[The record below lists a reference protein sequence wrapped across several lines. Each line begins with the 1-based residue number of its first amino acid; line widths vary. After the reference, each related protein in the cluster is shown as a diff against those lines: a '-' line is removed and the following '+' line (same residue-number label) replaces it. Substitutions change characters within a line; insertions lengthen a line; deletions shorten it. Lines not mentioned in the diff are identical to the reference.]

1 MRSPLLNLP
10 VETDWRPTSVKPA
23 ALALVLLC
31 AAAPQAFAQAPAAA
45 TAPAAESF
53 VTRHTGTF
61 NGQKVKYVA
70 TVGETVLR
78 DAQGAPTI
86 RFVTTSYVRDGAKDQ
101 AARPVIFLFN
111 GGPSS
116 ASTWLHMGAFGPR
129 RISPPQD
136 VNAEIPKPYKVVDNA
151 YSLLDVADLVFV
163 DPAETGFTRVQPAA
177 KRADFYQV
185 DGDARSV
192 SGFVEAWLKA
202 NGREASPKY
211 VLGESYGTLR
221 AAVMAGQLAKTT
233 PLDGVIL
240 MGQAVNMMETSQRPG
255 NAISFATNITALA
268 AVAAYH
274 GRADTGGKTI
284 AAFVDDAYAFG
295 MNEYLAALV
304 KGQDLPAAE
313 REAVARKLQAFTGI
327 SADYYLAHDLIIS
340 KVDFVSEL
348 LKDKGQVVGVY
359 DARYS
364 APVAAPGARQVDPF
378 GKVMDMVRPS
388 FDAYMTEQLKVTWPM
403 AEYRSFAPETLG
415 WGWSPTSGI
424 GGPFNDF
431 DYQANF
437 GLALK
442 AKPTFRLMIGTGY
455 YDTTTTIGPARYL
468 KARGALPADRVVLH
482 DYEGGHMAYTNE
494 DALKAFSNDVRTFV
508 TGR

>member
-1 MRSPLLNLP
+1 MRL
-10 VETDWRPTSVKPA
+10 KPA
-23 ALALVLLC
+23 AIALALLC
-31 AAAPQAFAQAPAAA
+31 TAAPQAYAQAAPQ
-45 TAPAAESF
+45 PAAEATAQSF
-53 VTRHTGTF
+53 VTRHAGTF

-86 RFVTTSYVRDGAKDQ
+86 RFVTTSYVREGVKDQ

-177 KRADFYQV
+177 QRADFYQV
-185 DGDARSV
+185 NGDARSV

-202 NGREASPKY
+202 NRREASPKY
-211 VLGESYGTLR
+211 VLGESYGTIR

-240 MGQAVNMMETSQRPG
+240 MGQAVNMVETSQRPG
-255 NAISFATNITALA
+255 NAISYATNITALA

-274 GRADTGGKTI
+274 GRADTGGKSI
-284 AAFVDDAYAFG
+284 QAFVDDAYAFG
-295 MNEYLAALV
+295 MNEYLPALV

-313 REAVARKLQAFTGI
+313 REALARKLQAYTGI
-327 SADYYLAHDLIIS
+327 GADYYLANDLIIS
-340 KVDFVSEL
+340 KVAFVSEL
-348 LKDKGQVVGVY
+348 LKDKGLVLGMY

-364 APVAAPGARQVDPF
+364 APAAAPGARPVDPF
-378 GKVMDMVRPS
+378 GKVSDMVRPS
-388 FDAYMTEQLKVTWPM
+388 FDAYMAGELKVTWPM
-403 AEYRSFAPETLG
+403 ADYRSFAPETAR

-424 GGPFNDF
+424 GGPFDDF
-431 DYQANF
+431 DYQSNF
-437 GLALK
+437 GVALK
-442 AKPTFRLMIGTGY
+442 ANPKFRLMIGTGL

-468 KARGALPADRVVLH
+468 AARGALPAQRVVLH

-494 DALKAFSNDVRTFV
+494 DALRAFSNDVRAFV

>member
-1 MRSPLLNLP
+1 VPL
-10 VETDWRPTSVKPA
+10 KPA

-31 AAAPQAFAQAPAAA
+31 AGAPQAYAQGAPAAA
-45 TAPAAESF
+45 AAPASESF

-70 TVGETVLR
+70 TVGETTLR
-78 DAQGAPTI
+78 NATGEPTI
-86 RFVTTSYVRDGAKDQ
+86 GFVTTAYVGEGLKDK
-101 AARPVIFLFN
+101 ASRPVIFLFN

-116 ASTWLHMGAFGPR
+116 ASAWLHMGAFGPR

-136 VNAEIPKPYKVVDNA
+136 VTAEVPKPYKVVDNA

-163 DPAETGFTRVQPAA
+163 DPAETGFTRVQPAG

-185 DGDARSV
+185 DGDAKSV

-211 VLGESYGTLR
+211 VLGESYGTIR
-221 AAVMAGQLAKTT
+221 AALMAGQLAKTT

-255 NAISFATNITALA
+255 NAVSFATNITALA

-295 MNEYLAALV
+295 MNEYLPALV

-313 REAVARKLQAFTGI
+313 RQAIARKLQAFTGI
-327 SADYYLAHDLIIS
+327 SADYYLTHDLIIS

-348 LKDKGQVVGVY
+348 LKDKGQVLGMY
-359 DARYS
+359 DARY
-364 APVAAPGARQVDPF
+364 AGPAAAPGARPADPF
-378 GKVMDMVRPS
+378 GKVMDMVKPS
-388 FDAYMTEQLKVTWPM
+388 LDAYMTEQLKVTRPM

-442 AKPTFRLMIGTGY
+442 ANPKFRLMIGTGY

-468 KARGALPADRVVLH
+468 KSHGTLPAERVVLH

-494 DALKAFSNDVRTFV
+494 DALKAFSNDVRAFV